1 MKSFKRALRLLALL
15 FMIGLATILPVPIKF
30 YIKDNMPKF
39 KIEQIDKKQED
50 ENKDEIKEIS

>member
-1 MKSFKRALRLLALL
+1 MKLFKRVLRLLALV
-15 FMIGLATILPVPIKF
+15 FMIGLATILPVPIT
-30 YIKDNMPKF
+30 YYSKDNMPKF